1 MAIDFYR
8 AAREGH
14 SDTLRV
20 ITKRDANKASE
31 DGMTPVHWAASYG
44 NLEAL
49 RILMRKGGD
58 PDKPNNDGMTSVH
71 LAASTG
77 QLPCLVFLT
86 NFGANIYAVDDNG
99 NSPLQEASNRG
110 RMECIRHLESII
122 THQITVDKN
131 RIEKIQA
138 KAKRD
143 AENRVREK
151 ARVRRKLDRE
161 WEKKVEKQRRAA
173 MAAEVK
179 LKRKGKLS
187 QHDFAQYKRETD
199 SLGSESDSVDRKKL
213 FSELI
218 GIRSDTES
226 TDYSSPRS
234 KTTSPDELTFSLT
247 SFNTDP
253 GNYAMLGNGHANTN
267 GYVSKISEDIVF
279 GKRDNNDLES
289 TYPFIKKNGHTKT
302 NGVLNG
308 NAPRANGRLHTSMN
322 GRLGNV
328 TSRSHMRR
336 KPSHHDPSQ
345 AHFSTLAT
353 FLNSLALDE
362 FRELFVKEKIDLR
375 AVSLCNESD
384 LKEIGLPLG
393 PRKKI
398 LDAIKKRDDAVSNPE
413 DELQDTLV

>member
-1 MAIDFYR
+1 MISKLFCVRSNRLSFFD
-8 AAREGH
+8 
-14 SDTLRV
+14 S
-20 ITKRDANKASE
+20 
-31 DGMTPVHWAASYG
+31 
-44 NLEAL
+44 
-49 RILMRKGGD
+49 GD
-58 PDKPNNDGMTSVH
+58 PDRPNNDGMTSVH
-71 LAASTG
+71 LAASSG

-99 NSPLQEASNRG
+99 NSPAQEASNRG
-110 RMECIRHLESII
+110 RMDCIRHLENII

-131 RIEKIQA
+131 RIEKLQT

-161 WEKKVEKQRRAA
+161 WEKKVEKQRRSA
-173 MAAEVK
+173 MVAEVK

-187 QHDFAQYKRETD
+187 QHDFAQYKKETD
-199 SLGSESDSVDRKKL
+199 SLGSESDSMDRKKM

-253 GNYAMLGNGHANTN
+253 GNYAMMGNGHMKTN

-279 GKRDNNDLES
+279 SKRENNELES
-289 TYPFIKKNGHTKT
+289 TYPFIKKNGHAKS

-308 NAPRANGRLHTSMN
+308 NTPRANGRLGASVN
-322 GRLGNV
+322 GRLGNI
-328 TSRSHMRR
+328 TSRSNMRR
-336 KPSHHDPSQ
+336 RPGHHDPTQ
-345 AHFSTLAT
+345 ANFSTLAT

-375 AVSLCNESD
+375 AVTLCNESD

-398 LDAIKKRDDAVSNPE
+398 LDAIKKRDEAVTNP
-413 DELQDTLV
+413 DYELQDTLV

>member
-1 MAIDFYR
+1 MPALVYT
-8 AAREGH
+8 GP
-14 SDTLRV
+14 
-20 ITKRDANKASE
+20 NKISFFNR
-31 DGMTPVHWAASYG
+31 G
-44 NLEAL
+44 N
-49 RILMRKGGD
+49 
-58 PDKPNNDGMTSVH
+58 PDKPNNDGMTSLH
-71 LAASTG
+71 LAASSG

-86 NFGANIYAVDDNG
+86 NFGANIYAIDDNG
-99 NSPLQEASNRG
+99 NSPVQEASNRG
-110 RMECIRHLESII
+110 RMDCIRHLENII

-131 RIEKIQA
+131 RVEKLQA

-143 AENRVREK
+143 AEYRVREK

-173 MAAEVK
+173 MAAEVR

-187 QHDFAQYKRETD
+187 QHEFSQYKKETD
-199 SLGSESDSVDRKKL
+199 SLGSESDSIDRKKL

-253 GNYAMLGNGHANTN
+253 GNYVMMGNGNAKTN
-267 GYVSKISEDIVF
+267 GYVSKISEDIAF
-279 GKRDNNDLES
+279 GKRENELES
-289 TYPFIKKNGHTKT
+289 TYPFIKKNGHAKT

-308 NAPRANGRLHTSMN
+308 STPRANGRLSASGN
-322 GRLGNV
+322 GRFGNI
-328 TSRSHMRR
+328 TSRSNMRR
-336 KPSHHDPSQ
+336 RPGHHDPAQ

-362 FRELFVKEKIDLR
+362 FRELFAREKIDLR
-375 AVSLCNESD
+375 AVTLCNESD

-398 LDAIKKRDDAVSNPE
+398 LDAIKKRGEAVTNPE

>member
-1 MAIDFYR
+1 
-8 AAREGH
+8 
-14 SDTLRV
+14 
-20 ITKRDANKASE
+20 
-31 DGMTPVHWAASYG
+31 MTA
-44 NLEAL
+44 
-49 RILMRKGGD
+49 
-58 PDKPNNDGMTSVH
+58 VH
-71 LAASTG
+71 LAASSG

-99 NSPLQEASNRG
+99 NSPVQEASNRG
-110 RMECIRHLESII
+110 RMDCIRHLENLI
-122 THQITVDKN
+122 THQVTVDKN
-131 RIEKIQA
+131 RVEKLQS

-151 ARVRRKLDRE
+151 ARLRRKLDRE
-161 WEKKVEKQRRAA
+161 WEKKVEKQRRSA

-187 QHDFAQYKRETD
+187 QHDFSQYRKETD
-199 SLGSESDSVDRKKL
+199 SLSVSESESMDRKKL

-234 KTTSPDELTFSLT
+234 KTTSPDELAFSMT
-247 SFNTDP
+247 SYNTDP
-253 GNYAMLGNGHANTN
+253 GNYGVTGNGHVKTN

-279 GKRDNNDLES
+279 GKRESNELES
-289 TYPFIKKNGHTKT
+289 TYPFIKKNGHAKS
-302 NGVLNG
+302 NGASNG
-308 NAPRANGRLHTSMN
+308 TTPRANGRLDINGN
-322 GRLGNV
+322 GRLGTSLNV
-328 TSRSHMRR
+328 PRGNMRR
-336 KPSHHDPSQ
+336 KPGSHDPSQ
-345 AHFSTLAT
+345 IHFSTLAT

-362 FRELFVKEKIDLR
+362 FRELFAREKIDLR
-375 AVSLCNESD
+375 AVSLCNEND

-398 LDAIKKRDDAVSNPE
+398 LDAIKKRNDAITDPA

>member
-1 MAIDFYR
+1 
-8 AAREGH
+8 
-14 SDTLRV
+14 
-20 ITKRDANKASE
+20 
-31 DGMTPVHWAASYG
+31 MTA
-44 NLEAL
+44 
-49 RILMRKGGD
+49 
-58 PDKPNNDGMTSVH
+58 VH
-71 LAASTG
+71 LAASSG

-99 NSPLQEASNRG
+99 NSPVQEASNRG
-110 RMECIRHLESII
+110 RMECIRHLENLI
-122 THQITVDKN
+122 THQMTVDKI
-131 RIEKIQA
+131 RVEKLQA

-187 QHDFAQYKRETD
+187 QHDFAQYQKETD
-199 SLGSESDSVDRKKL
+199 SLGSESDSMERKKL

-234 KTTSPDELTFSLT
+234 KTTSPDELTYSMT

-253 GNYAMLGNGHANTN
+253 GNYAITGNGHVKTN
-267 GYVSKISEDIVF
+267 GYVSRISEDIVF
-279 GKRDNNDLES
+279 GTRENNELDS
-289 TYPFIKKNGHTKT
+289 TYPFIKKNGHLKT
-302 NGVLNG
+302 NGIMNG
-308 NAPRANGRLHTSMN
+308 KKPRANGRLDINGN
-322 GRLGNV
+322 GRLG
-328 TSRSHMRR
+328 TSLNISSRANMRR
-336 KPSHHDPSQ
+336 RQGQNDPTQ
-345 AHFSTLAT
+345 THFSTLAT

-362 FRELFVKEKIDLR
+362 FRALFVKEKIDLR
-375 AVSLCNESD
+375 AVSLCNEQD

-398 LDAIKKRDDAVSNPE
+398 LDAIMKRNEAVTNPE
-413 DELQDTLV
+413 DDLDETLV